1 MVLTSLPDPISE
13 DIEVGPD
20 RTRRPGAVT
29 DPMLAAVGAMA
40 VSAIWIN
47 RPSLWYDEAATISAA
62 SRPLPELWALVQNID
77 AVHGLYY
84 LLMHGWLL
92 LAAPS
97 ETFLRLS
104 SVVAVGLAA
113 AGVVVL
119 GKQLSTRA
127 VALTAAAVFA
137 ILPRVT
143 CAAIEAR
150 SYALSMAAAV
160 WLTVLLVRAVRRGG
174 VWLWAAYSAALAAS
188 TALNVYVLLI
198 AGAHGLLA
206 LMLSGRRGF
215 AHWCAAASVAVI
227 AVVPFLSYS
236 RSQMRQVGWIPPLRQ
251 RTFGEV
257 LVDQYFD
264 HSVAAAVLAALL
276 IVTAAFLR
284 RPSPALPEGGARVTV
299 AVTLAW
305 ILFPTA
311 VLLGYSALAAPVYW
325 PRYLTFTA
333 PAVSLLLG
341 VCIVAVARTPSRTV
355 AVLVLCLVAATPNLL
370 LAQRGPYA
378 KGQMDYSQ
386 VADIIAS
393 HASPGDCLV
402 LDNTVR
408 WEPGP
413 IRPLTAARP
422 SVYAKL
428 TDPGRGRTALDRNML
443 WDRHRSI
450 WSWRDRIPSC
460 PVLWTVSERDPTRP
474 AHETGPR
481 LVPGPRLERAPAY
494 RVPAQFGFHVVERW
508 QFSLAQVTRSL
519 R

>member
-1 MVLTSLPDPISE
+1 MHDPTSE
-13 DIEVGPD
+13 DIEVNSD
-20 RTRRPGAVT
+20 RPRRRSSVT
-29 DPMLAAVGAMA
+29 DAMLAAVGAMA
-40 VSAIWIN
+40 VSTIWID

-62 SRPLPELWALVQNID
+62 TRPLHELWSLLQNID

-97 ETFLRLS
+97 ETFLRLP
-104 SVVAVGLAA
+104 SVIAVGVAA

-119 GKQLSTRA
+119 GRQLSTRA

-137 ILPRVT
+137 FLPRVT

-160 WLTVLLVRAVRRGG
+160 WLTVLLVQAIRRGG
-174 VWLWAAYSAALAAS
+174 VWMWAAYGAALTVS
-188 TALNVYVLLI
+188 TVLNVYVLLI
-198 AGAHGLLA
+198 AAAHGLTAVL
-206 LMLSGRRGF
+206 LGGRRGF
-215 AHWCAAASVAVI
+215 AHWCAATGMAVI
-227 AVVPFLSYS
+227 AVAPFLSYS

-264 HSVAAAVLAALL
+264 HSAAAAVLAAVL
-276 IVTAAFLR
+276 IIAAVLMR
-284 RPSPALPEGGARVTV
+284 RPSPALPEGKARVPV
-299 AVTLAW
+299 ALALMW

-311 VLLGYSALAAPVYW
+311 VLLGCSALLAPVYW

-333 PAVSLLLG
+333 PAVALLLG
-341 VCIVAVARTPSRTV
+341 VAIVAIARTPWRTV
-355 AVLVLCLVAATPNLL
+355 AVLALCLVVAAPNLL
-370 LAQRGPYA
+370 LVQRGPYA

-386 VADIIAS
+386 VADVIDE

-428 TDPGRGRTALDRNML
+428 VDPGRGRTALDRNML

-460 PVLWTVSERDPTRP
+460 PALWTVSERDQTRP
-474 AHETGPR
+474 DHEAGPR
-481 LVPGPRLERAPAY
+481 LDPGPRLERAPAY
-494 RVPAQFGFHVVERW
+494 RAPAQFGFHIVERW
-508 QFSLAQVTRSL
+508 QFSFAQVTRSL